1 MLLIN
6 AKTHKAQLISGSFNI
21 YQHGHSAVAT
31 DHVSL
36 LFSSLTMN
44 HWHVTTVGASGRKH
58 AHGWCHR
65 TCLFWDTED
74 KEQQL
79 EKYLHKRNS
88 IVFCVILRDVA
99 ISVHPLTVI
108 LIGLIKE
115 KKKKKQL
122 LRMMP
127 CNMNKKKTQ
136 SKQAKNVWSSLNRLG
151 SFWKQKGD
159 CEDSWI
165 QT

>member
-6 AKTHKAQLISGSFNI
+6 AKTHKAQLISGSFHI
-21 YQHGHSAVAT
+21 YHHGQSAMAT

-36 LFSSLTMN
+36 LFSSLTVACDHSWSFRQKTWTWLMP
-44 HWHVTTVGASGRKH
+44 S
-58 AHGWCHR
+58 
-65 TCLFWDTED
+65 LFWNTEN
-74 KEQQL
+74 KKQQL
-79 EKYLHKRNS
+79 EKYPHKRNS
-88 IVFCVILRDVA
+88 IVFCAILRAVA

-108 LIGLIKE
+108 LIGFIKE
-115 KKKKKQL
+115 KKNEW

-127 CNMNKKKTQ
+127 CNMNKKKTKAN
-136 SKQAKNVWSSLNRLG
+136 KQKNVWSSLNALG